1 MLKLLLNPG
10 TMHLPKSMP
19 SESKD
24 DLFDNLIKQK
34 KELDQSIQYASYIQR
49 AILPTEKD
57 LQRVWPQSFVF
68 SLPRDTVSG
77 DFFWIHRQ
85 KNKFF
90 LAVGDCTGHGVPGAF
105 LSILGIS
112 FLNLVSSKYDP
123 DNPAELLNLM
133 REYIMHAL
141 NQQGNADEQKDGIDL
156 SVCMVDFNKQLFLYS
171 GCFNPCYVILGNEL
185 IQLQGSK
192 MPVGVNADTEQS
204 FTNQQMPL
212 DQVDFVYLFTDG
224 FPDQFGGEHGKK
236 YKYPAFR
243 NLLLKCKDI
252 PVLQQKEFLGQELQR
267 WQGALPQLDDVTITG
282 FNLK

>member
-1 MLKLLLNPG
+1 
-10 TMHLPKSMP
+10 MP
-19 SESKD
+19 SKNQD
-24 DLFDNLIKQK
+24 DLFEDLTKQK

-57 LQRVWPQSFVF
+57 LQRVWPESFVF

-77 DFFWIHRQ
+77 DFFWIHKH
-85 KNKFF
+85 KNRFI

-123 DNPAELLNLM
+123 DNPAELLNRM

-156 SVCMVDFNKQLFLYS
+156 SVCMIDFTKQIFLYS
-171 GCFNPCYVILGNEL
+171 GCFNPCYVIRGSEL
-185 IQLQGSK
+185 VQLQGCK
-192 MPVGVNADTEQS
+192 MPVGINADTEQS

-224 FPDQFGGEHGKK
+224 FPDQFGGEKGKK

-243 NLLLKCKDI
+243 NLLLKCKEL
-252 PVLQQKEFLGQELQR
+252 PVLQQKEFLGQELHQWR
-267 WQGALPQLDDVTITG
+267 GSLSQLDDVTITG
-282 FNLK
+282 FSLK